1 VIASRPV
8 FLEDQQLRLLLFGG
22 KGGVGKTTC
31 ATAAAIQLA
40 TRYPQRTFL
49 LASTDPA
56 HSLSDSLAGTALP
69 ENLTVREIDFRQSLE
84 QFRAKHV
91 AHFREIA
98 RRGTF
103 LDDDDISKFLDL
115 SLPGFDELMAFL
127 NIAAVLREEEYS
139 CMLLDTAPTGHTLRF
154 LELPDLMRV
163 WLGACDAMLAKHRFL
178 AQLYGP
184 SEREDGTEAFL
195 AELRDSINRLA
206 ALLTD
211 HGQCRFVPVMLA
223 EAMSV
228 NETERLVAR
237 LRSLQISVE
246 DMLVNRL
253 FPSSAE
259 CLVCRE
265 AHRQQERELARA
277 ADLFSG
283 LTMWGI
289 PMYSAEVCGNEAL
302 RGFWDGIARIEE
314 WSGPAE
320 APVALVPLA
329 MRQPALPNGDT
340 RMILFAGKG
349 GVGKTTLACASA
361 LRLAETY
368 SQKRVLLFSTDPAHS
383 LADCLD
389 RPVGSQPVP
398 LTDRVFVME
407 VDAAAEF
414 EALKQRYLTEVE
426 EFFDSLLNSSGM
438 DLEFDHDVVQRILD
452 LAPPGLDEVMA
463 LLRAVELLDADEFDL
478 FVLDTAPTGHL
489 IRLLETPELIERW
502 LKAVFGLFLK
512 YRNLIRLP
520 RIVEYLVEMSKRLKV
535 LRSLLC
541 DPRRTQLFAVS
552 ILTRMAL
559 DETRDLL
566 AACREA
572 HVFVPAL
579 FLNLATPASDCPLC
593 RELAVAEAR
602 IRRSFA
608 DFLADV
614 RQADV
619 FRCGEPRGVDRLS
632 RLGREMYG

>member
-1 VIASRPV
+1 MNASGPA
-8 FLEDQQLRLLLFGG
+8 FLENGQLRLLLFGG

-40 TRYPQRTFL
+40 TRFPQRTFL

-56 HSLSDSLAGTALP
+56 HSVQDSLAGTALP
-69 ENLTVREIDFRQSLE
+69 ENLKFREIDFRQSLE
-84 QFRAKHV
+84 QFRAIHV
-91 AHFREIA
+91 GHFREIA

-103 LDDDDISKFLDL
+103 LDDEDISRFLDL

-127 NIAAVLREEEYS
+127 SIAAVLREDEYS
-139 CMLLDTAPTGHTLRF
+139 CMVIDTAPTGHTLRL
-154 LELPDLMRV
+154 LELPDLMQV

-184 SEREDGTEAFL
+184 PDHEDATDVFL
-195 AELRDSINRLA
+195 AELRASINLLA
-206 ALLTD
+206 VLLMD
-211 HGQCRFVPVMLA
+211 RGQCRFIPVMLA

-228 NETERLVAR
+228 NETARLVDR
-237 LRSLQISVE
+237 LRTLQIAVE
-246 DMLVNRL
+246 DVLINRL
-253 FPSSAE
+253 YPPRAE
-259 CLVCRE
+259 CVVCWE
-265 AHRQQERELARA
+265 AHRQQRRELARA
-277 ADLFSG
+277 AAQFGDLK
-283 LTMWGI
+283 LWGI
-289 PMYSAEVCGNEAL
+289 PLYDAEVRGEAAL
-302 RGFWDGIARIEE
+302 RGFWDGIAPIEE
-314 WSGPAE
+314 SPEHAE
-320 APVALVPLA
+320 SQVALVPLA
-329 MRQPALPNGDT
+329 MRQPALPNGET

-361 LRLAETY
+361 LRLAEAY
-368 SQKRVLLFSTDPAHS
+368 PQKRVLLFSTDPAHS

-389 RPVGSQPVP
+389 QPVGAQAVP

-407 VDAAAEF
+407 IDATAEF

-426 EFFDSLLNSSGM
+426 EFFESLLNSSGM

-452 LAPPGLDEVMA
+452 LSPPGLDEVMA
-463 LLRAVELLDADEFDL
+463 LLRAVELLDAGEFDL

-489 IRLLETPELIERW
+489 IRLLETPELIDRW

-512 YRNLIRLP
+512 YRNLFRLP
-520 RIVEYLVEMSKRLKV
+520 RIVEYLVEMSKRLKL
-535 LRSLLC
+535 LRELLC
-541 DPRRTQLFAVS
+541 DPRRAQLFAVS

-572 HVFVPAL
+572 HVYVPAL

-593 RELAVAEAR
+593 RKLAVAEAR
-602 IRRSFA
+602 IRRSYA
-608 DFLADV
+608 DFLVDV

-632 RLGREMYG
+632 RLGRELYG